1 MAMTLDRS
9 SLRLFGIDLAAVPAY
24 LRDGW
29 AEALRW
35 PALRWLTP
43 DDAVRVLHADGTE
56 SVRQGVSAR
65 PIAAPARV
73 RFAAVELAEEKLL
86 RRSLALP
93 RLTED
98 ELRQAVEL
106 DVRSASPF
114 PEEEVVWGYG
124 VERGDRLRVD
134 IALTSRPLIEQQI
147 DALQPRLGDLRPEVW
162 VGGERP
168 FVIPGYGESARLAR
182 ARRMRLALVGLLSV
196 SALLLAAVAV
206 TPTLQLRERALEA
219 IGRSEELQRTVRPQA
234 QMRDELVRMSEQ
246 IRLLGKA
253 SEQRQDV
260 VALIDQITRQLPDDA
275 TLTRLEISGAGTVR
289 IIGQA
294 ENAATLLQTLGANP
308 AFRDVR
314 APSGIAKAPAGSK
327 EGFTIEFRVGGE
339 VKQQ

>member
-1 MAMTLDRS
+1 M
-9 SLRLFGIDLAAVPAY
+9 RLFGIDLAAVPDF

-35 PALRWLTP
+35 PAFRWLTP
-43 DDAVRVLHADGTE
+43 DDAVRVVHADGTE
-56 SVRQGVSAR
+56 SVRQGVLAR
-65 PIAAPARV
+65 RIAAPARV
-73 RFAAVELAEEKLL
+73 RFAAVELAEETLL
-86 RRSLALP
+86 RRSLVLP
-93 RLTED
+93 RLTEE

-106 DVRSASPF
+106 DARSASPF
-114 PEEEVVWGYG
+114 PEDEVVWGYG
-124 VERGDRLRVD
+124 VERGERLRVE
-134 IALTSRPLIEQQI
+134 IALTSRKMIEQQI
-147 DALQPRLGDLRPEVW
+147 VSLRPRLGDVQPEVW

-182 ARRMRLALVGLLSV
+182 ARRMRLALVGLLAATAV
-196 SALLLAAVAV
+196 LLAALAV

-219 IGRSEELQRTVRPQA
+219 IRKSEELSRTVKPQA
-234 QMRDELVRMSEQ
+234 QSRDELARLGEQ
-246 IRLLGKA
+246 IRLLGTA

-260 VALIDQITRQLPDDA
+260 VALIDQVTRQLPDDA
-275 TLTRLEISGAGTVR
+275 TLARLEITGGAVR

-294 ENAATLLQTLGANP
+294 ENAAQLLQALGANP

-314 APSGIAKAPAGSK
+314 APSGIAKAAAGSR

>member
-9 SLRLFGIDLAAVPAY
+9 SLRLFGIDLAALPAY
-24 LRDGW
+24 LREGW

-43 DDAVRVLHADGTE
+43 DAAVRVLHADGTE

-65 PIAAPARV
+65 RIAAPARV
-73 RFAAVELAEEKLL
+73 RFAAVELVEETLL
-86 RRSLALP
+86 RRSLVLP

-114 PEEEVVWGYG
+114 PEEEVVWGYD
-124 VERGDRLRVD
+124 VERGDRLRVE
-134 IALTSRPLIEQQI
+134 IALTSKKMIEQQI
-147 DALQPRLGDLRPEVW
+147 EAVRPRLGDVQPEVW

-168 FVIPGYGESARLAR
+168 FVIPGYGESARLAQ

-196 SALLLAAVAV
+196 SAMLLAALAV

-219 IGRSEELQRTVRPQA
+219 THKSDELQRAVKPQA
-234 QMRDELVRMSEQ
+234 QMRDELVRLSEQ

-275 TLTRLEISGAGTVR
+275 TLTRLEVSGGTVR
-289 IIGQA
+289 VIGQA
-294 ENAATLLQTLGANP
+294 DNAAQLLQTLGANP

-339 VKQQ
+339 VKQP

>member
-1 MAMTLDRS
+1 M
-9 SLRLFGIDLAAVPAY
+9 RLFGIDLAAVPGY

-43 DDAVRVLHADGTE
+43 DDAVRVFHADGTE

-65 PIAAPARV
+65 RIAAPARV
-73 RFAAVELAEEKLL
+73 RFAAVELAEDSLL
-86 RRSLALP
+86 RRSLVLP
-93 RLTED
+93 RLTEE

-106 DVRSASPF
+106 DARSASPF
-114 PEEEVVWGYG
+114 PEDELLWGYD
-124 VERGDRLRVD
+124 VERGDRLRVE
-134 IALTSRPLIEQQI
+134 IALTSRPLIEQQLA
-147 DALQPRLGDLRPEVW
+147 ALGPRLGGVQPEAW

-168 FVIPGYGESARLAR
+168 FVIPGYGEPARLAR
-182 ARRMRLALVGLLSV
+182 ARRMRLALFG
-196 SALLLAAVAV
+196 LLAATAV
-206 TPTLQLRERALEA
+206 LLAALAMTPTLQLRERALEA
-219 IGRSEELQRTVRPQA
+219 IRKSEELARTVKPQA
-234 QMRDELVRMSEQ
+234 QMRDELARLGDQV
-246 IRLLGKA
+246 RLLGKA
-253 SEQRQDV
+253 SEQGQDV

-275 TLTRLEISGAGTVR
+275 TLTRLEITGGATVR

-294 ENAATLLQTLGANP
+294 ENAAQLLQTLGANP

>member
-9 SLRLFGIDLAAVPAY
+9 SLRLFGLDLAALPGY
-24 LRDGW
+24 LREGW

-56 SVRQGVSAR
+56 SVRHGVSAR
-65 PIAAPARV
+65 TIAAPARV
-73 RFAAVELAEEKLL
+73 RFAAVELAEDALL
-86 RRSLALP
+86 RRSLVLP
-93 RLTED
+93 RLADD

-106 DVRSASPF
+106 DVRAASPF
-114 PEEEVVWGYG
+114 PEDEVAWGYE
-124 VERGDRLRVD
+124 VERGERLRVD
-134 IALTSRPLIEQQI
+134 IALTSRKMIEQQVQ
-147 DALQPRLGDLRPEVW
+147 ALAPRLGDVQPEVW

-168 FVIPGYGESARLAR
+168 FVIPGYGEPARLAR
-182 ARRMRLALVGLLSV
+182 ARRMRLALFGLLSMT
-196 SALLLAAVAV
+196 ALLLAALAV
-206 TPTLQLRERALEA
+206 TPTLQLRERAIEA
-219 IGRSEELQRTVRPQA
+219 VRKNDELLRVVKPQA
-234 QMRDELVRMSEQ
+234 QMRDELVRLGEQ

-275 TLTRLEISGAGTVR
+275 NLTRLEISSAGTVR

-294 ENAATLLQTLGANP
+294 DNAAQLLQTLGANP
-308 AFRDVR
+308 AFREVR

-339 VKQQ
+339 GRPQ

>member
-9 SLRLFGIDLAAVPAY
+9 SLRLFGIDLATVPGY

-29 AEALRW
+29 AEALSW
-35 PALRWLTP
+35 PAFRWLTP
-43 DDAVRVLHADGTE
+43 DDAVRVFHADGTE
-56 SVRQGVSAR
+56 SIRQGVSAR
-65 PIAAPARV
+65 RIAAPARV
-73 RFAAVELAEEKLL
+73 RFAAVELAEETLL
-86 RRSLALP
+86 RRSLVLP

-114 PEEEVVWGYG
+114 SEDELVWGYE
-124 VERGDRLRVD
+124 VERGDRLRVQA
-134 IALTSRPLIEQQI
+134 ALTSRPLVERQIE
-147 DALQPRLGDLRPEVW
+147 ALRPRLGDARPEVW

-168 FVIPGYGESARLAR
+168 FVIPGYGEPARLAR
-182 ARRMRLALVGLLSV
+182 ARRMRLALFGLLAV
-196 SALLLAAVAV
+196 GAALFAALAV

-219 IGRSEELQRTVRPQA
+219 IQKREDLQRGAKPQA
-234 QMRDELVRMSEQ
+234 QMRDELTRLGEQ
-246 IRLLGKA
+246 IRLLSKA

-275 TLTRLEISGAGTVR
+275 TLTRMEIAGAGTVR

-294 ENAATLLQTLGANP
+294 DNAAQLLQTLGANP

-339 VKQQ
+339 VKQP

>member
-1 MAMTLDRS
+1 MAVTLDRS
-9 SLRLFGIDLAAVPAY
+9 SLRLFGIDLAAVPGY

-43 DDAVRVLHADGTE
+43 DDAVRVFHADGTE

-65 PIAAPARV
+65 RIAAPARV
-73 RFAAVELAEEKLL
+73 RFAAVELAEETLL
-86 RRSLALP
+86 RRSLVLP
-93 RLTED
+93 RLTEE
-98 ELRQAVEL
+98 ELRQAVEI
-106 DVRSASPF
+106 DARSASPF
-114 PEEEVVWGYG
+114 PEDEVVWGYG
-124 VERGDRLRVD
+124 VERGDRLRVEV
-134 IALTSRPLIEQQI
+134 ALTSKKMIEQQI
-147 DALQPRLGDLRPEVW
+147 EAVRPRLGDVQPEVW

-182 ARRMRLALVGLLSV
+182 ARRMRLALFALLAV
-196 SALLLAAVAV
+196 AAVLLAALAV
-206 TPTLQLRERALEA
+206 TPTMQLRERALEA
-219 IGRSEELQRTVRPQA
+219 IGKSEELSAAVKPQV
-234 QMRDELVRMSEQ
+234 QMRDELTRLGEQ

-275 TLTRLEISGAGTVR
+275 TLTRLEIAGTSVR

-294 ENAATLLQTLGANP
+294 DNAAQLLQTLGANP

-314 APSGIAKAPAGSK
+314 APTGIAKAPAGSK
-327 EGFTIEFRVGGE
+327 EGFTIEFRAGGE
-339 VKQQ
+339 VKPQ

>member
-9 SLRLFGIDLAAVPAY
+9 SLRLFGVDLAALPGY

-35 PALRWLTP
+35 PAFRWLTP

-65 PIAAPARV
+65 RIAAPAQV
-73 RFAAVELAEEKLL
+73 RFAAIELAEETLL
-86 RRSLALP
+86 RRSLVLP

-114 PEEEVVWGYG
+114 PEEEVVWGY
-124 VERGDRLRVD
+124 EAQRGEQLRVD
-134 IALTSRPLIEQQI
+134 IALTSKRMIEQQVE
-147 DALQPRLGDLRPEVW
+147 AQRARLGDLQPEVW
-162 VGGERP
+162 AGGERP

-182 ARRMRLALVGLLSV
+182 ARRMRLALFGLLAV
-196 SALLLAAVAV
+196 AAVLLAALAV

-219 IGRSEELQRTVRPQA
+219 IGRNEELARAVKPQA
-234 QMRDELVRMSEQ
+234 QMREELTRLGEQ

-253 SEQRQDV
+253 TEQRQDV

-275 TLTRLEISGAGTVR
+275 TLTRLEITGAGVVR

-294 ENAATLLQTLGANP
+294 ENAAQLLQTLGANP

-339 VKQQ
+339 GKQ

>member
-1 MAMTLDRS
+1 
-9 SLRLFGIDLAAVPAY
+9 VPGY
-24 LRDGW
+24 LREGW

-56 SVRQGVSAR
+56 SVRHGVSAR
-65 PIAAPARV
+65 RIAAPARV
-73 RFAAVELAEEKLL
+73 RFVAVELAEDTLL
-86 RRSLALP
+86 RRSLVLP
-93 RLTED
+93 RLADD

-106 DVRSASPF
+106 DVRAASPF
-114 PEEEVVWGYG
+114 PEDEVAWGYE

-134 IALTSRPLIEQQI
+134 IALTSRKMIEQQVQ
-147 DALQPRLGDLRPEVW
+147 ALAPRLGDVQPEVW

-168 FVIPGYGESARLAR
+168 FVIPGYGEPARLAR
-182 ARRMRLALVGLLSV
+182 ARRMRLALVGLLALT
-196 SALLLAAVAV
+196 ALLCVALAV
-206 TPTLQLRERALEA
+206 TPTLQLRERAIEA
-219 IGRSEELQRTVRPQA
+219 VHRNDELLRTVKPQA
-234 QMRDELVRMSEQ
+234 QMRDELVRLGEQ

-253 SEQRQDV
+253 SEQRPDM

-294 ENAATLLQTLGANP
+294 DNAAQLLQTLGANP
-308 AFRDVR
+308 AFREVR

-339 VKQQ
+339 GRPQ